1 MKEWSQEH
9 EAGWLAGWPHFAHT
23 QEAGMNRT
31 EAGQQTTDAFFTQG
45 LISFDEVLPP
55 KGFTLVQDK
64 SHQLGYVQTQEPKDN
79 FISKLQQH
87 LLSSSSPP
95 QLFRAFSSKTP
106 GCASGNL

>member
-55 KGFTLVQDK
+55 KGFHDTSIIPQAGD
-64 SHQLGYVQTQEPKDN
+64 QL
-79 FISKLQQH
+79 L
-87 LLSSSSPP
+87 
-95 QLFRAFSSKTP
+95 KT
-106 GCASGNL
+106 